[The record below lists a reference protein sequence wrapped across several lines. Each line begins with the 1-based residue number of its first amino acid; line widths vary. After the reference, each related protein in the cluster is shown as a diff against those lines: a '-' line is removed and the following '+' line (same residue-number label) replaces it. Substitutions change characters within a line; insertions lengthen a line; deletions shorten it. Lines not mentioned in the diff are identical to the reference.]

1 MKIVFD
7 NNKFISANRSLV
19 KYRIH
24 SNSLSKKT
32 INIQMKEIMSILD
45 QFKNN
50 TFLYRKYKKSFDIC
64 IYKFDHLL
72 KAKKLIELESFFST
86 SKEFYLLSKVS
97 KKYLLFSILL
107 MIPVLNKF
115 FYDKFLYKYIY

>member
-1 MKIVFD
+1 
-7 NNKFISANRSLV
+7 
-19 KYRIH
+19 
-24 SNSLSKKT
+24 
-32 INIQMKEIMSILD
+32 MKEIMSILG

-50 TFLYRKYKKSFDIC
+50 PFIYKKYKKSFDIC
-64 IYKFDHLL
+64 IFKFDHLL

-107 MIPVLNKF
+107 MIPMLNKF
-115 FYDKFLYKYIY
+115 FYDKFLYKYI